1 MISPGEIKIKAG
13 KKYLNYL
20 QALVKAETFF
30 PLVIRG
36 DKKPSK
42 SIVDFQNEITTLVSK
57 SKERRG
63 YGYHIEYKTT
73 KTKTI
78 GTQSLPECIR
88 FDTEADYLKFLKK
101 EKEVEAFKANINLI
115 LNEVP
120 ELYEWVFKNP
130 PKVIKNSS
138 FWVDILKV
146 VQYFKR
152 YPQPNLYIRELP
164 IKVHTK
170 FIESNKGTIKELLDV
185 VIESYVNKAETDF
198 EKRFNLKC
206 SEPLVRFKILDQ
218 SISKKYFN
226 NIDDLSIPLS
236 QFQNL
241 RIPLKKVLIVENKT
255 SLYTTLTLPKMEEAI
270 AIFGRGYGVSNLKK
284 ASWLNDADLLYW
296 EDIDAQGFEILS
308 QLRGYFPHAKSI
320 LMDNATFEKFFEE
333 DSGSPSLVSTNLH
346 LNDEEN
352 ALYQTIN
359 ENNWRLEQE
368 KIPFDYVN
376 NMFIDTYISIF
387 KFHVLKM

>member
-20 QALVKAETFF
+20 QSLVANERFF
-30 PLVIRG
+30 PLIIRG

-42 SIVDFQNEITTLVSK
+42 SLIDFQNEITALVNK
-57 SKERRG
+57 SKELRG
-63 YGYHIEYKTT
+63 YGYHIEYKTI

-88 FDTEADYLKFLKK
+88 FDTEADYIKFLKK
-101 EKEVEAFKANINLI
+101 EKEVEAFNAKVNHI

-130 PKVIKNSS
+130 SKVIKNCNY
-138 FWVDILKV
+138 WMDLLKV
-146 VQYFKR
+146 VQYFKSNT
-152 YPQPNLYIRELP
+152 QPNLYIRELP

-185 VIESYVNKAETDF
+185 VIENYVNKAETDF
-198 EKRFNLKC
+198 EKRFNLKF
-206 SEPLVRFKILDQ
+206 SEPLVRFKVLDQ
-218 SISKKYFN
+218 SISKNYFN

-284 ASWLNDADLLYW
+284 ASWLNDADLVYW
-296 EDIDAQGFEILS
+296 GDIDAQGFEILS

-333 DSGSPSLVSTNLH
+333 DSGSPSVVSANL
-346 LNDEEN
+346 LLTDEED
-352 ALYQTIN
+352 ALYQTIK

-376 NMFIDTYISIF
+376 E
-387 KFHVLKM
+387 KFGIG